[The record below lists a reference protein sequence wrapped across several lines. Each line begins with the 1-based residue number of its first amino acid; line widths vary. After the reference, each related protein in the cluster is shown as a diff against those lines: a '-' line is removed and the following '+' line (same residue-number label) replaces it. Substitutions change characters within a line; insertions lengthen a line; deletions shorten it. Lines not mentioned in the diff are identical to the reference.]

1 MIRKPL
7 NELTETIKTSGT
19 HTTKRVNT
27 YAERERGGGERER
40 ERERER
46 GQPNQYFLPVE
57 LH

>member
-27 YAERERGGGERER
+27 YAERERGGERER

-46 GQPNQYFLPVE
+46 AAKPIFFTS
-57 LH
+57 

>member
-46 GQPNQYFLPVE
+46 AAKPIFFTS
-57 LH
+57 